1 MWAFLADK
9 SDIFVTLLVSRTA
22 LFNQTKL
29 ITFLVENGAKVNARD
44 DEGRS
49 PFLNAVAAG
58 HTDSARVLLQL
69 GAEATATDLLLKTSV
84 HLAVENEHLTMLTML
99 LESRSGTNNLTK
111 ADIWDRVPLH
121 YAAKSKDIK
130 VKKLCMILHV
140 TMILRLISSKG
151 P

>member
-1 MWAFLADK
+1 MTF
-9 SDIFVTLLVSRTA
+9 FVPLLVSRAA
-22 LFNQTKL
+22 LFDQTKL

-58 HTDSARVLLQL
+58 HTDSARELLQL
-69 GAEATATDLLLKTSV
+69 GADTTATDLLLKTSV

-99 LESRSGTNNLTK
+99 LESRSGTNNLNK
-111 ADIWDRVPLH
+111 ADLWDRVPLH

-130 VKKLCMILHV
+130 VKN
-140 TMILRLISSKG
+140 
-151 P
+151 

>member
-1 MWAFLADK
+1 
-9 SDIFVTLLVSRTA
+9 
-22 LFNQTKL
+22 
-29 ITFLVENGAKVNARD
+29 VNARD

-69 GAEATATDLLLKTSV
+69 GADTTATDLLLKTSV

-99 LESRSGTNNLTK
+99 LESRSGTNNLNK
-111 ADIWDRVPLH
+111 ADLWDRVPLH

-130 VKKLCMILHV
+130 VKN
-140 TMILRLISSKG
+140 
-151 P
+151 